1 MNKIFIEAKDK
12 CTSEYHLIN
21 TILST
26 FFPLNEV
33 EIITMDGISN
43 LFTEAILNQ
52 IDQAQI
58 MNENVLVL
66 ADADT
71 IDKGWGFAKRKD
83 DIKRQMLAN
92 TLSFP
97 FFLYPNHHDDGD
109 VEVLMESMARR
120 DIHSIFFDCF
130 EDYEKCILGVKD
142 SKGQP
147 LYNTPNL
154 KGKLHTYVTAQKLS
168 NRKRKRVGHGDWQ
181 FDDTDLWDL
190 KKESLQPLIQFLKD
204 NLI

>member
-52 IDQAQI
+52 IAQAQI

-71 IDKGWGFAKRKD
+71 IAKGWGFAKRKD

-120 DIHSIFFDCF
+120 DLHQVFFDCF
-130 EDYEKCILGVKD
+130 EDYEKCVSAKKD
-142 SKGQP
+142 QMGRP
-147 LYNTPNL
+147 VYNVPDR
-154 KGKLHTYVTAQKLS
+154 KGKLHTFICAQKL
-168 NRKRKRVGHGDWQ
+168 NNKQRKRIGHGEWL
-181 FDDTDLWDL
+181 FNNANYWDL
-190 KKESLQPLIQFLKD
+190 NNTALKPLIVFLQK